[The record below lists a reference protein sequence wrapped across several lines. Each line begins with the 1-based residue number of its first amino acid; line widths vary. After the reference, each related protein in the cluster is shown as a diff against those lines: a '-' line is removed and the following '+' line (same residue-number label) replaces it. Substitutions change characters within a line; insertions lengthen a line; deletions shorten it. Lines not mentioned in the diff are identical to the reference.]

1 MGLVRASFIHLPQI
15 KINMNNK
22 LQQLILKFAVM
33 FTTILYIILLCTMIT
48 SCKPVNFA
56 DCNHMPTKLRC
67 TAIKFNGKQCLNKAA
82 RKSALCKYHLE
93 IFYPANK

>member
-22 LQQLILKFAVM
+22 LIRMDFTIPLI
-33 FTTILYIILLCTMIT
+33 IIILLCAVLA

-56 DCNHMPTKLRC
+56 NCNHMPTKLRC